1 MVGKD
6 NSHNHLK
13 ITQRLQLGN
22 DGALELPEGG
32 GSLAVLEAKGMDQ
45 VTMNLGGVPRPANII
60 QHLSFAGKDC
70 VTRCEFSEESTPRF
84 VLIARKADTKRKIP
98 RNDS

>member
-6 NSHNHLK
+6 DSHNQLK
-13 ITQRLQLGN
+13 ITQHPQLGN
-22 DGALELPEGG
+22 NGTLELLEFG

-45 VTMNLGGVPRPANII
+45 IAMNLGGVLGPVNVV
-60 QHLSFAGKDC
+60 QHLSSTGKDC

-84 VLIARKADTKRKIP
+84 VLIACKADTKREIP

>member
-1 MVGKD
+1 MVRKD

-22 DGALELPEGG
+22 HGALELLEGG

-60 QHLSFAGKDC
+60 HHLSSTGKDC
-70 VTRCEFSEESTPRF
+70 VARCEFSEESMPRF
-84 VLIARKADTKRKIP
+84 VLIACKADTKREIP